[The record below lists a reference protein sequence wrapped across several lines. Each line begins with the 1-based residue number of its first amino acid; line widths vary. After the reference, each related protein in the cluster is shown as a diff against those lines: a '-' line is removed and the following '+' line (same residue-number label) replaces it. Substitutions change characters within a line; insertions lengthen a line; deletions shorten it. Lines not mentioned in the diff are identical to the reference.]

1 MRTPAARAVDVLM
14 ATDLRFP
21 GGTTASISEEV
32 QAQARAG
39 YRTGLLHIPSP
50 IQRPGVAFA
59 PRVRALVESGAA
71 DLVLEGPVHA
81 KLLIVR
87 HPSVLTKL
95 PSWLP
100 KVSADQVLVVA
111 NQVPVDPRAHAP
123 YYDVLANQRLAR
135 TFSSDE
141 PRWAPIG
148 PAVREALDSFAGEV
162 PMLEYDWTNIVDADA
177 WYTPRDRPVGEV
189 PVIGRHTRG
198 HWSKWP
204 ADRETLLAAYPD
216 DPRYTVQVLGGT
228 EAPRD
233 VLGYFPS
240 NWVDLPF
247 NSVRPAQF
255 LGTTDFVVYYHHPTL
270 IEAFGRTV
278 LEGAASGAVTVVDP
292 LFEPTFGP
300 ACRYAAPGE
309 VLGIVDEL
317 SRDFGAYRAQSDRA
331 VAHVRAQFSY
341 EAHAAR
347 LAALIGPPEHPPG
360 AGADPD
366 PSGSAAAEPGPA
378 RGGRTLIIDP
388 HPTVTVDD
396 ELLAALQDEEN
407 AAATAA
413 PILLLPAS
421 HAGEVPAAG
430 VDVETIPAVVDQL
443 SGRDRDRY
451 VRARARGI
459 LAGYQHVTRIVLVGA
474 TSIID
479 GGAPPGVDVV
489 RAERVATA
497 AASGPGTDRSVA
509 PAQWQIWPAG
519 APSPVA
525 ADGGRTPRELA
536 QRGVNLVRQRAP
548 RPVIR
553 LGMASKRAAR
563 TLHTR
568 TLGRLVPA
576 GALILEKTA
585 IPHLS
590 TPPSPV
596 STRRPAALFV
606 ITDADVPIEESLRAI
621 TRRAALSHAFR
632 PVLLAPASWI
642 EAAARA
648 HVAIETL
655 VLQNRSAPEYTQ
667 RWSGYLRGR
676 LAEAVQAFQ
685 PAAAVT
691 IRGGPSASSNSLSE
705 ALDVAEELSTQRTAS
720 SGTD

>member
-1 MRTPAARAVDVLM
+1 MSTPAASAVDVLM

-59 PRVRALVESGAA
+59 PRVRALVEAGAA

-81 KLLIVR
+81 KLLVVR
-87 HPSVLTKL
+87 HPSVLTTL

-100 KVSADQVLVVA
+100 KVRADRVLVVA

-148 PAVREALDSFAGEV
+148 PAVREALHSFADEV
-162 PMLEYDWTNIVDADA
+162 PMLEFDWTNIVDADA
-177 WYTPRDRPVGEV
+177 WFTPRERPVGEV

-204 ADRETLLAAYPD
+204 EDRATLLAAYPD

-233 VLGYFPS
+233 VLGYFPP

-300 ACRYAAPGE
+300 ACRYAAPHE

-317 SRDFGAYRAQSDRA
+317 SRDFDAYRAQSDRA
-331 VAHVRAQFSY
+331 VAHVRVHFSY

-347 LAALIGPPEHPPG
+347 LAALIGPPEHP
-360 AGADPD
+360 AGAEAGPV
-366 PSGSAAAEPGPA
+366 PSGPAAAEPAPT
-378 RGGRTLIIDP
+378 RGGRTLVIDP
-388 HPTVTVDD
+388 HPAVSVDD
-396 ELLAALQDEEN
+396 ELMEALQDGGT
-407 AAATAA
+407 AAATSA
-413 PILLLPAS
+413 PIVLLPAS
-421 HAGEVPAAG
+421 HAGDVPGAG
-430 VDVETIPAVVDQL
+430 VDVETIPAVADQL
-443 SGRDRDRY
+443 SGLDRDRY
-451 VRARARGI
+451 VRARVRGI
-459 LAGYQHVTRIVLVGA
+459 LTAYQHVTRIVLVGG
-474 TSIID
+474 TSIFD
-479 GGAPPGVDVV
+479 GGVPPGVDVV
-489 RAERVATA
+489 RAERVADA
-497 AASGPGTDRSVA
+497 ATPGPGAAGAAA
-509 PAQWQIWPAG
+509 PAQWRIRLAGTPAHV
-519 APSPVA
+519 P
-525 ADGGRTPRELA
+525 ADERRTPRQLA

-553 LGMASKRAAR
+553 LGMASKRVAWM
-563 TLHTR
+563 LHSR

-576 GALILEKTA
+576 GALILEKTEM
-585 IPHLS
+585 PHLP

-606 ITDADVPIEESLRAI
+606 ITDGNVPIEESLRAI

-632 PVLLAPASWI
+632 PVLLAPDTWL
-642 EAAARA
+642 EAATRA
-648 HVAIETL
+648 GVAIETL
-655 VLQNRSAPEYTQ
+655 VLQDHSRAQYTQ
-667 RWSGYLRGR
+667 RWSGYLRRR

-691 IRGGPSASSNSLSE
+691 IRGGPSASSNSLPE